1 MIAWIFRACMALALL
16 AMAMA
21 NAANAEVLRIEITSR
36 SDILNGKS
44 WGTRGPYERL
54 SGTVTFVVDPGNA
67 FDKSIPNID
76 KAPRDAQGKVE
87 FSSDVTILAP
97 KDRGKGNGVAFFE
110 ASNRGHQSLIAN
122 FDKAMREPTSE
133 AQQYGD
139 GMLLNEGFTL
149 VWVGWQFSV
158 PHKPGLIA
166 TNLPIAMA
174 NGHPVRGK
182 VTSFGIGAPWI
193 PAKPGPTLTLDP
205 DLSRYPPADLNAP
218 DATLT
223 VAENIY
229 DTPKLIPRDQWQFA
243 TLVDGQPVP
252 NAKTIYLKS
261 GFAAGERY
269 DITYT
274 AEDAPVGG
282 LGYAAIRDLASAI
295 KYRKDMPVA
304 ARYEYIYGSSQTGR
318 FLREYLYDG
327 FNADEQGRKTFDAVW
342 AHLSGSA
349 RGDFVEPFST
359 PDGLGI
365 FTGSMFPFS
374 DLKTRDPATG
384 KQDGLLAH
392 MAPSVMPKIIYTN
405 TETEYV
411 GGGRAGALIHTS
423 LDGKRDLAIPDNV
436 RIYMWAGAQ
445 HGPAAFPP
453 GKGIAQQ
460 MVNPNDYYW
469 GMRAIFAGLDG
480 WVRKGEA
487 PPPSRYPHL
496 SDGSLVEHASFK
508 FPAIP
513 GVQSP
518 ASIPGGYRADLGSPL
533 KAPRI
538 PYLNPQ
544 VDADGNDIGGVRMPE
559 IEVPLAT
566 YTGWNFRAKEN
577 GAPNEI
583 IPLTGSFIPFA
594 ATKAGR
600 QASGDPRLSIAER
613 YPSRAAYLAKVRA
626 AAQKLVQ
633 QRYLLAQ
640 DVNPIVSHAG
650 MVWDTLTRPRAAA
663 SGGG

>member
-1 MIAWIFRACMALALL
+1 MMIAWIFRASLGLALL
-16 AMAMA
+16 AAVSA
-21 NAANAEVLRIEITSR
+21 VAEAEVTHIEITSR
-36 SDILNGKS
+36 GDVLGGKA
-44 WGTRGPYERL
+44 WGTRGPYEKL
-54 SGTVTFVVDPGNA
+54 SGTVTFAVDPNNT
-67 FDKSIPNID
+67 FNKVIPNID

-87 FSSDVTILAP
+87 FSSDFFILAP

-110 ASNRGHQSLIAN
+110 ATNRGRKSLLAN
-122 FDKAMREPTSE
+122 FARGGRDTAPE
-133 AQQYGD
+133 AEQYGD
-139 GMLLNEGFTL
+139 GSLLKDGFTL

-158 PHKPGLIA
+158 AHKPDLVA
-166 TNLPIAMA
+166 TNLPIAME
-174 NGHPVRGK
+174 NGHPIRGK
-182 VTSFGIGAPWI
+182 VSSFGIGAPWI
-193 PAKPGPTLTLDP
+193 VTKPGPTLTLDP

-223 VAENIY
+223 VAEGIY
-229 DTPKLIPRDQWQFA
+229 DQPRLIPRDQWQFA
-243 TLVDGQPVP
+243 TLVDGKPVP

-261 GFAAGERY
+261 GFAAGQRY

-274 AEDAPVGG
+274 AQDTPVGG
-282 LGYAAIRDLASAI
+282 LGYAAVRDLASAI
-295 KYRKDMPVA
+295 KYRKDMPVSA
-304 ARYEYIYGSSQTGR
+304 QYEYIYGASQTGR
-318 FLREYLYDG
+318 FLREFLYDG

-349 RGDFVEPFST
+349 RGDFANGFST

-384 KQDGLLAH
+384 KEDGLLAH
-392 MAPSVMPKIIYTN
+392 MDASVMPKVIYSN

-411 GGGRAGALIHTS
+411 GGGRAGALVHVS
-423 LDGKRDLAIPDNV
+423 LDGKRDLKIPDNV
-436 RIYMWAGAQ
+436 RIYMWASAQ
-445 HGPAAFPP
+445 HGPASFPP
-453 GKGIAQQ
+453 AKGIAQQ
-460 MVNPNDYYW
+460 MGNPNDYYW

-480 WVRKGEA
+480 WVRKGAA
-487 PPPSRYPHL
+487 PTPSRYPRL
-496 SDGSLVEHASFK
+496 ADGTLVAHDAFK

-518 ASIPGGYRADLGSPL
+518 AIIPGGYRGDLGSPL

-566 YTGWNFRAKEN
+566 YTGWNFRSPEN
-577 GAPNEI
+577 GAPTQI
-583 IPLTGSFIPFA
+583 VPLTGSFIPFT
-594 ATKAGR
+594 ATKAER
-600 QASGDPRLSIAER
+600 VKNGDPRLSIEER
-613 YPSRAAYLAKVRA
+613 YPNRAAYLAKVRA
-626 AAQKLVQ
+626 AAVKLVK

-640 DVNPIVSHAG
+640 DVDPILAHAG
-650 MVWDTLTRPRAAA
+650 MVWDRLAVK
-663 SGGG
+663 S

>member
-1 MIAWIFRACMALALL
+1 MMIAWTIRACMILTVLIAAG
-16 AMAMA
+16 AT
-21 NAANAEVLRIEITSR
+21 ANAEVSRIEITSR
-36 SDILNGKS
+36 SDVLGGKN
-44 WGTRGPYERL
+44 WGTRGPYEKL
-54 SGTVTFVVDPGNA
+54 SGTVTFAVDPKNP

-87 FSSDVTILAP
+87 FSSDITILAP
-97 KDRGKGNGVAFFE
+97 KDRSKANGVAFFE
-110 ASNRGHQSLIAN
+110 ASNRGRQSLLAG
-122 FDKAMREPTSE
+122 FDRGKGGSASE

-139 GMLLNEGFTL
+139 GTLLNDGFTL

-158 PHKPGLIA
+158 AHRDGLIA

-174 NGHPVRGK
+174 NGHSLKGK

-193 PAKPGPTLTLDP
+193 PAKSGPTLALDP

-261 GFAAGERY
+261 GFLAGERY

-274 AEDAPVGG
+274 AQDTPVGG

-295 KYRKDMPVA
+295 KYRKDMPVT

-349 RGDFVEPFST
+349 RGDFVQPFST

-384 KQDGLLAH
+384 KEDGLLMH
-392 MAPSVMPKIIYTN
+392 MSPSVMPKVIYTN

-411 GGGRAGALIHTS
+411 GGGRAGALVHTS
-423 LDGKRDLAIPDNV
+423 LDGKSDLKLPDNV
-436 RIYMWAGAQ
+436 RVYMWAGAQ
-445 HGPAAFPP
+445 HGPAQFPP

-460 MVNPNDYYW
+460 MTNPNDYYW
-469 GMRAIFAGLDG
+469 GMRAVFAGLDG
-480 WVRKGEA
+480 WVRKDEA

-496 SDGSLVEHASFK
+496 SDGSLVAHDTFK

-518 ASIPGGYRADLGSPL
+518 AIIPAGYRADLGSPL

-594 ATKAGR
+594 PTKAER
-600 QASGDPRLSIAER
+600 LKNGDPRLSIAER
-613 YPSRAAYLAKVRA
+613 YPSRAAYLGKVKA
-626 AAQKLVQ
+626 AAQRLVKE
-633 QRYLLAQ
+633 RYLLAQ
-640 DVNPIVSHAG
+640 DVDPIVSHAG
-650 MVWDTLTRPRAAA
+650 TVWDGLTAKSQPA
-663 SGGG
+663 GGG